1 MKRIDTQTKKYPE
14 PEMTLIGDRIAAH
27 PIDCG
32 KSNGFFDGFEK
43 EFILNVDKVLGND
56 LD

>member
-1 MKRIDTQTKKYPE
+1 
-14 PEMTLIGDRIAAH
+14 MTLIGDRIAAH

-43 EFILNVDKVLGND
+43 EFILNVDKVLNND